1 MHTRQS
7 SENVSPVQRCAGER
21 AKFNRNRKIAYGPDA
36 VQTDGRG
43 NIVSRPLTKRLPCFG
58 DPVEHLRGMYD
69 RPYVLHRPDR
79 TRDYNASGCF
89 KCGVRDAC
97 HRVVAERLT
106 SVQGLQ
112 SLNDAWQRQTKA
124 LAGDETYTHPSYRDL
139 VQAIEQESW
148 CDSND
153 EALEAEADLKR
164 EKRARDARKGR
175 QGIKPKPKKVTKAT
189 IQRIDAECD
198 QHKAELRELA
208 ASPSAP
214 LWLRNRSTERIDL
227 IADAWRVQ
235 RLILEANGK
244 GSGREVANRL
254 LKEGAVAGPIPVRF
268 VKLVEE
274 ALRRAASLWE
284 HFADEPV
291 RLRQYGNGM
300 HPLAVHELLE
310 DDNMDGGAAM

>member
-1 MHTRQS
+1 
-7 SENVSPVQRCAGER
+7 
-21 AKFNRNRKIAYGPDA
+21 
-36 VQTDGRG
+36 
-43 NIVSRPLTKRLPCFG
+43 
-58 DPVEHLRGMYD
+58 
-69 RPYVLHRPDR
+69 
-79 TRDYNASGCF
+79 
-89 KCGVRDAC
+89 
-97 HRVVAERLT
+97 
-106 SVQGLQ
+106 
-112 SLNDAWQRQTKA
+112 
-124 LAGDETYTHPSYRDL
+124 
-139 VQAIEQESW
+139 VQAIERESW

-153 EALEAEADLKR
+153 EALETEADLKR

-175 QGIKPKPKKVTKAT
+175 RDVRPKPKKVTKAT
-189 IQRIDAECD
+189 MQRINAQCD

-214 LWLRNRSTERIDL
+214 LWLRNRSAERIDL
-227 IADAWRVQ
+227 IADAWCVQ

-244 GSGREVANRL
+244 GSGREVASRL
-254 LKEGAVAGPIPVRF
+254 LEEGAVAGPIPVRF

-310 DDNMDGGAAM
+310 DDNMDGGEAE

>member
-1 MHTRQS
+1 MTMCEF
-7 SENVSPVQRCAGER
+7 SETGSPVHRCAGER
-21 AKFNRNRKIAYGPDA
+21 AKFNRNRKIAFGPDA

-69 RPYVLHRPDR
+69 RPFALHRADG
-79 TRDYNASGCF
+79 TTDYIASGCF

-112 SLNDAWQRQTKA
+112 SLNDAWQRQTKT
-124 LAGDETYTHPSYRDL
+124 LAGDATYTHPSYRDL

-175 QGIKPKPKKVTKAT
+175 RDIKPKAKVVAHAT
-189 IQRIDAECD
+189 IRRINAHCD

-310 DDNMDGGAAM
+310 DENMDGGEAE

>member
-1 MHTRQS
+1 MS
-7 SENVSPVQRCAGER
+7 MCKFSETGSPVHRCNGER

-58 DPVEHLRGMYD
+58 DPVERLRGMYD
-69 RPYVLHRPDR
+69 RPFVFHHADGKA
-79 TRDYNASGCF
+79 DYNARGCF

-106 SVQGLQ
+106 SVPELQ

-124 LAGDETYTHPSYRDL
+124 LAGDATYTHPSYRDL
-139 VQAIEQESW
+139 VLAIERQSW

-153 EALEAEADLKR
+153 EALDAEADLKR

-175 QGIKPKPKKVTKAT
+175 QAIKPKPKKVTKAT
-189 IQRIDAECD
+189 IQRINAQCD

-214 LWLRNRSTERIDL
+214 LWLRNRSAERIDL
-227 IADAWRVQ
+227 IADAWCVQ

-244 GSGREVANRL
+244 GSGREVASRL
-254 LKEGAVAGPIPVRF
+254 LEEGAVAGPIPVRF

-300 HPLAVHELLE
+300 HPLAVYELLE
-310 DDNMDGGAAM
+310 DEKMDGGEAV